1 MNFWSAVV
9 THNEARLVALSRR
22 KNWTLRIPLTSVT
35 EDDYSHTFANN
46 GIWNQVRVKTFIRTC
61 SQGFPW
67 WGQRVW
73 GGGGFS
79 WFNLVDSFPMQWG
92 ALHWTLPLYIRVCS
106 LGCPFLHHCMHRV
119 DTKLTTKLTLENF
132 LATSYRSTFPRPYP
146 WKWKFSDLSP
156 IFTVFQI
163 SD

>member
-73 GGGGFS
+73 GGWGGFS

-92 ALHWTLPLYIRVCS
+92 ALIGRSPSISEYVPWVVPSCTIVCI
-106 LGCPFLHHCMHRV
+106 GYQP
-119 DTKLTTKLTLENF
+119 TKLTLENF
-132 LATSYRSTFPRPYP
+132 LATSYRSTFPPPHP